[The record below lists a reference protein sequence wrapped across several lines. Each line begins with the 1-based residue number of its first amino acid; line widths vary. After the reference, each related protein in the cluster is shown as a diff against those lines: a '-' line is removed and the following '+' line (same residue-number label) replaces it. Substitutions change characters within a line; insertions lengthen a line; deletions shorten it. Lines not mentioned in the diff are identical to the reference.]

1 MKILIVYL
9 EEDEKLKTCLK
20 SLEKCPFEIIKLKA
34 DPTKTKICEEVIQEY
49 LNSDKFT
56 EDVMIWHPDMIAIRG
71 WEIMLNHYYNRFDV
85 LGMKVFYPN
94 GILNHYGGAINL
106 NGVGYH
112 PHQFSLNIGLNE
124 PLSCAYVTG
133 PGMVIKKKVWDKVKT
148 FDFQF
153 QQYID
158 VDFCF
163 TARKNGFSVG
173 VIPVPVIHTEG
184 EDGFKKRDP
193 EVQMKMLKDYHDK
206 FVKKWFNIKNENTER
221 TENEKSNW

>member
-9 EEDEKLKTCLK
+9 EEDEKLKRCLN
-20 SLEKCPFEIIKLKA
+20 SLINCPFEVIKLKA
-34 DPTKTKICEEVIQEY
+34 DPKKTKVCEEVIQEY
-49 LNSDKFT
+49 LNSDKFN
-56 EDVMIWHPDMIAIRG
+56 EDVMIWHPDMVAIGG
-71 WEIMLNHYYNRFDV
+71 WEVLLSIFYDKFDV
-85 LGMKVFYPN
+85 LGMKVLYPN
-94 GILNHYGGAINL
+94 GLVNHYGGSINA
-106 NGVGYH
+106 NGVGFH

-124 PLSCAYVTG
+124 PLSTAFVTG
-133 PGMVIKKKVWDKVKT
+133 PGMVIKRKVWDKIKT

-184 EDGFKKRDP
+184 EDGFKKREP
-193 EVQMKMLKDYHDK
+193 EVQMKMLKEYHNK
-206 FVKKWFNIKNENTER
+206 FINKWFKNEQKETIKEAA
-221 TENEKSNW
+221 K